1 MNNIHLK
8 TKQITKVSKNLVTEM
23 VKKSLTE
30 DIGECDIN
38 ALLINSDE
46 QVKARVIARDS
57 MIMCGYDWVNE
68 VFKQIKPNLKVY
80 WNHFDGD
87 YIAKNSIIFEVEGQA
102 CSILSAERN
111 ALNFLQTLSAVST
124 KTREYVNAVKHT
136 KCKILDTRKTIPGF
150 RIAQKYA
157 VICGGGIN
165 HRIGLFD
172 AFLIKENHIA
182 ACNNSITQAVTKAR
196 QIMPHKMIEVEVENF
211 DELNEAL
218 STNVDVIMLDN
229 FSLKEMQQAVIH
241 SNGKIPLEASGNMS
255 IEMISE
261 VANTGI
267 DFISVGALTKNIQ
280 AIDLSMR
287 FTY

>member
-1 MNNIHLK
+1 MNDIHLK

-68 VFKQIKPNLKVY
+68 VFKQIEANLKVY

-102 CSILSAERN
+102 RSILSAERN

-182 ACNNSITQAVTKAR
+182 ACNHSITQAVTKAR